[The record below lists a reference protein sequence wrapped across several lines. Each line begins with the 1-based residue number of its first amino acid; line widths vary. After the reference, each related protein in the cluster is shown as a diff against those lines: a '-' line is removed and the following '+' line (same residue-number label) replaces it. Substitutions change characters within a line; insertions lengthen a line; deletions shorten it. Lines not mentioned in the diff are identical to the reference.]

1 VIRQAREEFLKQE
14 LPQLLQ
20 AAMELHKVAGPVN
33 APAIG
38 NKQSNAEAA
47 RRHQKWKTAKNAD
60 DLGKMKEATFLEG
73 RLGSV
78 CKNGQLLGGQRAKNG
93 LSRKGQWRLADGW
106 RRHRLRQSAEP
117 HPTARNYCLDE
128 ADISAKCSRRAFP
141 TSSDRM
147 RAT

>member
-1 VIRQAREEFLKQE
+1 
-14 LPQLLQ
+14 
-20 AAMELHKVAGPVN
+20 MELHKVAGTVN

-78 CKNGQLLGGQRAKNG
+78 FKNGQLLGGQRAKMACQGKDSGVLRMAGGDTGCVNRR
-93 LSRKGQWRLADGW
+93 SRTPPRG
-106 RRHRLRQSAEP
+106 
-117 HPTARNYCLDE
+117 T
-128 ADISAKCSRRAFP
+128 IV
-141 TSSDRM
+141 
-147 RAT
+147 